1 MTTLLLLSMGVGAIA
16 GMLGGLLGLGGG
28 IVIVPLLDWIFHAQG
43 MEPDMAM
50 HLALGTSLSSIV
62 FTYSSSLVAHQRRGS
77 VLWNLSLTVI
87 PFLVVGTL
95 LGSFLAAR
103 LSTLPLKLLFSVFL
117 LLMARRFAFPPKRG
131 PETAPKTWGKPALR
145 LAGTGIGCLSALVGI
160 GGGSLSVPLLLR
172 AGATMTQA
180 AGTSSSMGLPIALG
194 GAVGYV
200 VNGLGAP
207 GLPEHALGYVHLPAL
222 AGIAA
227 VSVCTAPV
235 GVALAHRLPTS
246 ALKRIFSVLLL
257 AGAAKMVLSVL

>member
-28 IVIVPLLDWIFHAQG
+28 IVVVPLLDWIFHAQG

-62 FTYSSSLVAHQRRGS
+62 FTYSSSLIAHQRRGS

-103 LSTLPLKLLFSVFL
+103 LSVFL
-117 LLMARRFAFPPKRG
+117 LLMARRFAFPPKCAPG
-131 PETAPKTWGKPALR
+131 TAPKAWGKPALR

-227 VSVCTAPV
+227 VSVCAAPV
-235 GVALAHRLPTS
+235 GVALAHRLPAP
-246 ALKRIFSVLLL
+246 ALKRVFSVLLL
-257 AGAAKMVLSVL
+257 AGAVKMVLSVL

>member
-1 MTTLLLLSMGVGAIA
+1 MAIGGTRVNPSKFHKNQIPLYLYLVPIAIFMGAPI
-16 GMLGGLLGLGGG
+16 
-28 IVIVPLLDWIFHAQG
+28 IYIINHAFKP
-43 MEPDMAM
+43 MDE
-50 HLALGTSLSSIV
+50 L
-62 FTYSSSLVAHQRRGS
+62 
-77 VLWNLSLTVI
+77 
-87 PFLVVGTL
+87 
-95 LGSFLAAR
+95 
-103 LSTLPLKLLFSVFL
+103 
-117 LLMARRFAFPPKRG
+117 FAFPPKRAPG
-131 PETAPKTWGKPALR
+131 TAPKAWGKPALR

-172 AGATMTQA
+172 AGATMAQA

-227 VSVCTAPV
+227 VSVCAAPV
-235 GVALAHRLPTS
+235 GVALAHRLPAP
-246 ALKRIFSVLLL
+246 ALKRVFSVLLL